1 MSASPANTPNQ
12 EATLET
18 WPNNQPPTLG
28 AVLASQPV
36 ADCKVAG
43 SSTPLQIDGD
53 SALASDNA
61 RALVEL
67 VKEFVLERELVAGL
81 VSGWSW
87 RILRSSGG
95 GLLIHFCTRPWR
107 LTE

>member
-28 AVLASQPV
+28 AALASQPV

-43 SSTPLQIDGD
+43 SSTPLQIDGA
-53 SALASDNA
+53 SAPASDDA
-61 RALVEL
+61 TELVEF
-67 VKEFVLERELVAGL
+67 EFVLMRESVGGL
-81 VSGWSW
+81 ASGRSW
-87 RILRSSGG
+87 RILRSSAG

-107 LTE
+107 LSE